1 MSVSAATLTT
11 IDPLLGSG
19 FSRSA
24 VRQRP
29 SQATFRRRRRTVGAV
44 VVFTLA
50 TGLITTNA
58 FASNP
63 APANQVVP
71 RTVVVES
78 GDTIWSIAR
87 TIAPKGGIA
96 DLVAELIRLNGTHL
110 EPGQVVRIP

>member
-1 MSVSAATLTT
+1 MAVAAIT
-11 IDPLLGSG
+11 IDPLLGSNSQG
-19 FSRSA
+19 TYGSSLR
-24 VRQRP
+24 RRP

-44 VVFTLA
+44 VVFALA
-50 TGLITTNA
+50 SGFVTTGA

-63 APANQVVP
+63 SANEQVVP
-71 RTVVVES
+71 RTVVVQS

>member
-1 MSVSAATLTT
+1 MASTMATT
-11 IDPLLGSG
+11 IDPLLS
-19 FSRSA
+19 STAYRTA
-24 VRQRP
+24 ARRRP

-44 VVFTLA
+44 VVFALA
-50 TGLITTNA
+50 SGLITTNA

-63 APANQVVP
+63 AEADQVVP

-87 TIAPKGGIA
+87 SIAPTGGIA

>member
-1 MSVSAATLTT
+1 MATT
-11 IDPLLGSG
+11 IDPLL
-19 FSRSA
+19 FSSNTYGTA
-24 VRQRP
+24 VRRRP

-44 VVFTLA
+44 VVFALA
-50 TGLITTNA
+50 SGLITTNA

-63 APANQVVP
+63 SEANQVVP

-87 TIAPKGGIA
+87 TIAPTGGIA
-96 DLVAELIRLNGTHL
+96 DLVAELIRLNGTRL

>member
-1 MSVSAATLTT
+1 MAVSTFS
-11 IDPLLGSG
+11 IDPLLGTNSQG
-19 FSRSA
+19 AFGSSA
-24 VRQRP
+24 RRRP

-44 VVFTLA
+44 VVFALA
-50 TGLITTNA
+50 SGFITTGA

-63 APANQVVP
+63 SSAEQVVP
-71 RTVVVES
+71 RTVVVHS

-87 TIAPKGGIA
+87 TIAPTGGIA